1 MVTVTA
7 MPRPTTH
14 VTAALLREERFNVV
28 LLSGPCALSE
38 VTRVNA
44 ACREAGAAFFFVDIH
59 VDVPAREAQRR
70 RTDAL
75 EPP

>member
-44 ACREAGAAFFFVDIH
+44 ACREAGAAFFFVDMYASAFLRVH
-59 VDVPAREAQRR
+59 AH
-70 RTDAL
+70 
-75 EPP
+75 